1 MRNYRPAVLG
11 ALLLLVLAAATLGL
25 GYAHWTWVL
34 TDEGT
39 VQTGAFEG
47 AWTSVSCAEFHTWP
61 DLPTHFP
68 NDFGEAEGKDVGSTI
83 SYVDEDNPRIMHM
96 IVDNAYPSYAVDCQV
111 HFHNTGTIP
120 WIIRGT
126 TIVPTSANLENCTLS
141 GNQMKTLTCEE
152 LTVSYA
158 DGIGSQIDPG
168 DGSAG
173 SVTLHVE
180 QLADPESTYEFEVR
194 LCVSNWNEP
203 LAADECLAAVQ

>member
-1 MRNYRPAVLG
+1 MRTHSPVLLVAVL
-11 ALLLLVLAAATLGL
+11 LLALAAATLGL

-47 AWTSVSCAEFHTWP
+47 AWTWASCTEFNSWP
-61 DLPTHFP
+61 DPP
-68 NDFGEAEGKDVGSTI
+68 MSPGDFGEAEGKEVGSTT
-83 SYVDEDNPRIMHM
+83 SYPDPDDPSIMHM

-141 GNQMKTLTCEE
+141 GNQMKTLTCDE
-152 LTVSYA
+152 LTVGYA

-180 QLADPESTYEFEVR
+180 QLADPESTYEFQVR
-194 LCVSNWNEP
+194 ICVSNWNEP
-203 LAADECLAAVQ
+203 LSAAECFALSP